1 MSESIQSCTAGC
13 VTMPDH
19 VVRTAFIHHA
29 AELYG
34 RPLAATAGD
43 LETADDTAALLLAF
57 PWLDDAELLE
67 ALWAL
72 GQYRSAAEPAF

>member
-1 MSESIQSCTAGC
+1 MSESIQSCRTVAADLR
-13 VTMPDH
+13 P
-19 VVRTAFIHHA
+19 VRAAFIEAA

-34 RPLAATAGD
+34 RAPAVDPATLQGVTDA
-43 LETADDTAALLLAF
+43 AALLLAF

-72 GQYRSAAEPAF
+72 AHWRPEAAASS